1 MEKKKSI
8 SQKFKANKTTRQSYL
23 KKIWDT
29 IPDVSV
35 IEQRDP
41 DSEKESPRP
50 QPINRITRS
59 RVSQFDPTKD
69 TPPTPR
75 ENTELEVEASS
86 EDLPVISVMPVMT
99 LHQVDEG
106 DSNAT
111 MSSASSIKFEEVKS
125 PAKSPEIRQLPFSPT
140 EAKRSKTT
148 Q

>member
-8 SQKFKANKTTRQSYL
+8 SQKFQANKTTRQSYL

-50 QPINRITRS
+50 QQRITRS
-59 RVSQFDPTKD
+59 RVSQFDPAKA
-69 TPPTPR
+69 TPPTHR
-75 ENTELEVEASS
+75 ESPELEVEASS

-99 LHQVDEG
+99 LH
-106 DSNAT
+106 
-111 MSSASSIKFEEVKS
+111 
-125 PAKSPEIRQLPFSPT
+125 
-140 EAKRSKTT
+140 
-148 Q
+148 